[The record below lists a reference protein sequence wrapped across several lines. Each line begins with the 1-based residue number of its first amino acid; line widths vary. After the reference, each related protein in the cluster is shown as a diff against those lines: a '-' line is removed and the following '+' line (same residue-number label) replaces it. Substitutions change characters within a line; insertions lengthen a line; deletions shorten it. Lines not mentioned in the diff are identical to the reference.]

1 MKSDDSTGIKR
12 GLTNYGDP
20 EFSVYIRKAF
30 AKAMGYAE
38 HELERPIIGII
49 DTSSDFNSCHHN
61 FPDLIEAVKRGV
73 LSQDGLPM
81 VFPTISLGEMFTAPT
96 TMMFRNLMAMD
107 TEEMIRAQPMDG
119 VVLLGGCDKTVPA
132 QLMGAVSADLPAIS
146 LVAGPMI
153 TGDYQGQRLGA
164 CTDCRRFWRDYRA
177 GTLNHQEIDAVEDRL
192 CPTTGTCMVMGTAS
206 TMAALAEALGIM
218 LPGGAAPPAV
228 MADRRRQAEVT
239 GRTIVS
245 MIRKNLRPSRI
256 LTPNAFENAIRVLMA
271 IGGSTNAVIHLT
283 AIAKRLGIS
292 LKLKHFNK
300 LSDETPLL
308 VNVKP
313 SGEYYMEDLWKAGGI
328 PVVMKVLEDLLH
340 GDTLTALGTTVSENL
355 ANAPRYPEW
364 QDVIRT
370 RERPLLE
377 NGGLACL
384 FGNLAPDGAVIKR
397 SAASPHLLTHRG
409 KAVVFKSLDDL
420 HDRIDAPNLPVTED
434 SVIVLQN
441 AGPIGGPGMP
451 EAGYVPIPKKLLRSG
466 VKDMV
471 RISDARMSGTAFG
484 TIVLHITP
492 EAAVGGPLALV
503 QDGDTIELDVSRNRL
518 ELQVAEEALA
528 KRRANLVLSKPHFQR
543 GYGKLYIDHVQQ
555 ADLGCDFDFL

>member
-1 MKSDDSTGIKR
+1 
-12 GLTNYGDP
+12 
-20 EFSVYIRKAF
+20 
-30 AKAMGYAE
+30 
-38 HELERPIIGII
+38 
-49 DTSSDFNSCHHN
+49 
-61 FPDLIEAVKRGV
+61 
-73 LSQDGLPM
+73 
-81 VFPTISLGEMFTAPT
+81 
-96 TMMFRNLMAMD
+96 
-107 TEEMIRAQPMDG
+107 
-119 VVLLGGCDKTVPA
+119 
-132 QLMGAVSADLPAIS
+132 
-146 LVAGPMI
+146 
-153 TGDYQGQRLGA
+153 
-164 CTDCRRFWRDYRA
+164 
-177 GTLNHQEIDAVEDRL
+177 
-192 CPTTGTCMVMGTAS
+192 
-206 TMAALAEALGIM
+206 
-218 LPGGAAPPAV
+218 
-228 MADRRRQAEVT
+228 
-239 GRTIVS
+239 
-245 MIRKNLRPSRI
+245 
-256 LTPNAFENAIRVLMA
+256 
-271 IGGSTNAVIHLT
+271 
-283 AIAKRLGIS
+283 
-292 LKLKHFNK
+292 
-300 LSDETPLL
+300 
-308 VNVKP
+308 
-313 SGEYYMEDLWKAGGI
+313 MEDLWKAGGI

>member
-1 MKSDDSTGIKR
+1 
-12 GLTNYGDP
+12 
-20 EFSVYIRKAF
+20 
-30 AKAMGYAE
+30 
-38 HELERPIIGII
+38 
-49 DTSSDFNSCHHN
+49 
-61 FPDLIEAVKRGV
+61 
-73 LSQDGLPM
+73 
-81 VFPTISLGEMFTAPT
+81 EMFTAPT

-132 QLMGAVSADLPAIS
+132 QLMGAVSADLPALS

-153 TGDYQGQRLGA
+153 TGDYQGERLGA

-177 GTLNHQEIDAVEDRL
+177 GALNDQEIGAVEDRL
-192 CPTTGTCMVMGTAS
+192 CATTGTCMVMGTAS

-228 MADRRRQAEVT
+228 MADRRRQAEAT

-245 MIRKNLRPSRI
+245 MVRKNLRPSQI

-292 LKLKHFNK
+292 LGLKRFNI

-313 SGEYYMEDLWKAGGI
+313 SGEFYMEDLWKAGGV
-328 PVVMKVLEDLLH
+328 PVVMKELEDVLH
-340 GDTLTALGTTVSENL
+340 GDALTALGTTVAENL
-355 ANAPRYPEW
+355 AAVHHPPEW
-364 QDVIRT
+364 QEVIRT
-370 RERPLLE
+370 RELPLAE

-397 SAASPHLLTHRG
+397 SAASSRFLTHRG
-409 KAVVFKSLDDL
+409 KAVVFNSLADL
-420 HDRIDAPNLPVTED
+420 HSRIDAPDLAVTED

-451 EAGYVPIPKKLLRSG
+451 EAGYLPIPKKLLRSG

-471 RISDARMSGTAFG
+471 RMSDARMSGTAFG
-484 TIVLHITP
+484 TVVLHIAP

-503 QDGDTIELDVSRNRL
+503 RDGDMIELDVPRNRL
-518 ELQVAEEALA
+518 EMLVAEETLA
-528 KRRANLVLSKPHFQR
+528 KRRESLVLPEPRFQR
-543 GYGKLYIDHVQQ
+543 GYGKLYIDHIQQ
-555 ADLGCDFDFL
+555 ANLGCDFDFL